1 MSQDSNELFLK
12 IESNKS
18 NENPYANV
26 NSQSKSHKKHHKRKK
41 KHKLNLNYEDY
52 EAYGNSQPH
61 SHLLQLLS
69 IFLICLFY
77 TIVLKTKSNF
87 LYNKYYHSL
96 CLGLIS
102 LVDFLI
108 NRTQFNFV
116 LEENDQTE
124 KATQTLLDKPSSDF
138 SDKDKNLTMKS
149 FLSISFIL
157 SGVSFISELLVFY
170 YLKNIRQEFRYNA
183 GIGFSLLSI
192 EFILIRMFY
201 SYYYVK
207 LDFINFLGLI
217 TLLVLTTTIA
227 LAFLNITILSLSVFI
242 SSLRFIKFYIFYE
255 ISNYKYVNVFRL
267 ILTSNVFDFII
278 GGVFAI
284 VFLIKEESVF
294 DSFRIFDFSMIIL
307 ATICYYL
314 NLKYFRDY
322 DRYGISIAS
331 MVFPVLII
339 FDIFI
344 NNSRIELIQFV
355 LVSIVSLGVT
365 ISYLG
370 DKFVKGEECHHYGYH
385 SGHQSRQ
392 DSGQQSGNYSGHQSE
407 SQEKPNLL

>member
-18 NENPYANV
+18 NENPYANIACEI
-26 NSQSKSHKKHHKRKK
+26 KSSHQKFHKRKK
-41 KHKLNLNYEDY
+41 KHKLNSNYEDY
-52 EAYGNSQPH
+52 EVYGNSQPH

-87 LYNKYYHSL
+87 LVDKYYHSL

-102 LVDFLI
+102 LVDFII
-108 NRTQFNFV
+108 NRTQFNLV
-116 LEENDQTE
+116 LEENDHTE
-124 KATQTLLDKPSSDF
+124 KASETLLEKPSTGYPIKEKYLSM
-138 SDKDKNLTMKS
+138 KNLI
-149 FLSISFIL
+149 FVSFIL
-157 SGVSFISELLVFY
+157 SLTSFISELLVFY
-170 YLKNIRQEFRYNA
+170 FLKIIRHEYGYNA

-192 EFILIRMFY
+192 EFIFIRMFY

-227 LAFLNITILSLSVFI
+227 LAFLNISILSLSVFI

-255 ISNYKYVNVFRL
+255 ISNYKFVNVFRM

-278 GGVFAI
+278 GGIFAI
-284 VFLIKEESVF
+284 VFLIKEDSVF
-294 DSFRIFDFSMIIL
+294 HSFKIFDFSMIML

-344 NNSRIELIQFV
+344 NNSRIGLIQFV

-370 DKFVKGEECHHYGYH
+370 DKIVKGEECHHNCHH
-385 SGHQSRQ
+385 SGQL
-392 DSGQQSGNYSGHQSE
+392 E
-407 SQEKPNLL
+407 KQELTINNSINNS